1 MSHNILQEDVVRKA
15 LPDPV
20 IPAWLNPHTVDVDK
34 PLKLPLC
41 WYGLP
46 FFSNL
51 VFAYAKRIGIAE
63 YLSEDTF
70 QSKAGTL
77 DIYQTWANLDLW
89 FRRKSGLRMQ
99 FKLVWGRSRMI
110 LTFFSNHE
118 IPRMTDEMWG
128 QICDLLDDIGYPWEC
143 QTQWYLD
150 RGYRVRVYTARLA
163 EQAC

>member
-1 MSHNILQEDVVRKA
+1 MRKA
-15 LPDPV
+15 LPNPV
-20 IPAWLNPHTVDVDK
+20 IPAWLNPHTVDVDN

-41 WYGLP
+41 WYEVTFLD
-46 FFSNL
+46 NL
-51 VFAYAKRIGIAE
+51 VFDYTERIGIAK
-63 YLSEDTF
+63 YLRRDMGKL
-70 QSKAGTL
+70 QAGEL
-77 DIYQTWANLDLW
+77 DILGTWANFVRW
-89 FRRKSGLRMQ
+89 FRNKSGLNMQ
-99 FKLVWGRSRMI
+99 FKGVWGHETMI

-128 QICDLLDDIGYPWEC
+128 QICDLLDDIGYPWEY